1 MKDLLEEYFNE
12 AEVPEDI
19 KPKVLKSAR
28 RYIFFKEMGELFFKN
43 LPDAGYSIFNT
54 LQKNKKNGERE

>member
-1 MKDLLEEYFNE
+1 MKELLEEYFNE

-19 KPKVLKSAR
+19 KPKVIKSAR
-28 RYIFFKEMGELFFKN
+28 RYIFLKEMGELFFKN

-54 LQKNKKNGERE
+54 LQNNNNNGERK